1 MREVVQ
7 AENLLH
13 FESKGEGWGLEDE
26 EDTSSGQPRWLVDNS
41 RGRFATEYELTSL
54 EAKEELPKQP
64 YLENSRKYR
73 MTDEKSEPSTDLE
86 VFSKT
91 W

>member
-1 MREVVQ
+1 M
-7 AENLLH
+7 
-13 FESKGEGWGLEDE
+13 
-26 EDTSSGQPRWLVDNS
+26 DNS

-91 W
+91 